1 MKTQEKKSGKAQQR
15 TRVVRTVILLFAAAS
30 VLASSGCSY
39 YKNLYNKTNS
49 PPVYNEQPI
58 VRPAGTIWPGENLG
72 NNLFTDKKARY
83 VNDIVTILL
92 DEAQAGAN
100 KATTNTS
107 RDGSTAAGIGG
118 IYQIGPDKTILSQ
131 YKLSGTSNNSLK
143 GDGSTIRN
151 GTLTGRITARVIRMT
166 NNGNMIIEGKR
177 QLTVNEEDQ
186 YMIITG
192 IIRPED
198 ITTENLILSSNIA
211 DARIVYTGYGVVDDK
226 QHPGWMTRVLDWV
239 WPF

>member
-1 MKTQEKKSGKAQQR
+1 VKSELKKSEKVQR
-15 TRVVRTVILLFAAAS
+15 RKRLFKTAALLFIAAALL
-30 VLASSGCSY
+30 VSSGCSY
-39 YKNLYNKTNS
+39 YKNLYNKTNT
-49 PPVYNEQPI
+49 PPVYSEQPI
-58 VRPAGTIWPGENLG
+58 VRPTGTIWPGENLG
-72 NNLFTDKKARY
+72 NNMFADKKARY

-92 DEAQAGAN
+92 DESQAGSNA
-100 KATTNTS
+100 ATTNTS
-107 RDGSTAAGIGG
+107 RDGNTAAGFGG
-118 IYQIGPDKTILSQ
+118 LYQIGPDKTIMSQ
-131 YKLSGTSNNSLK
+131 YKLSGTSSNSLK
-143 GDGSTIRN
+143 GDGTTVRN
-151 GTLTGRITARVIRMT
+151 GSLSGKITARVIKMT
-166 NNGNMIIEGKR
+166 NNGNMVIEGKR

-198 ITTENLILSSNIA
+198 VTTDNIISSSNIA

>member
-1 MKTQEKKSGKAQQR
+1 MKTETEKGHVKVLLAKAGAM
-15 TRVVRTVILLFAAAS
+15 LFIAAA
-30 VLASSGCSY
+30 VLVSSGCFY
-39 YKNLYNKTNS
+39 YKNLYNRTNT
-49 PPVYNEQPI
+49 PPVYNEPVI

-72 NNLFTDKKARY
+72 NNMYADKKARY

-92 DEAQAGAN
+92 DEASAGAN
-100 KATTNTS
+100 AAKTNLS

-118 IYQIGPDKTILSQ
+118 IYQLGPDKTILSK
-131 YKLSGTSNNSLK
+131 YALSGTSANSLK
-143 GDGSTIRN
+143 GDGQTIRN
-151 GTLTGRITARVIRMT
+151 GSLSGRMTARVIKMT
-166 NNGNMIIEGKR
+166 NNGNMVIEGKR

-186 YMIITG
+186 YIIITG

-198 ITTENLILSSNIA
+198 ITSENIILSSNIA
-211 DARIVYTGYGVVDDK
+211 DARIVYTGNGVVDDK